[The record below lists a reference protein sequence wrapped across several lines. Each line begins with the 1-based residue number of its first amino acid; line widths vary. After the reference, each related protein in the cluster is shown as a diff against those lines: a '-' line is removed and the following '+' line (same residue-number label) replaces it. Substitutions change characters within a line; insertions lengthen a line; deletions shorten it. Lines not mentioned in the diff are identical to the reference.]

1 VGFPIGEY
9 YGFETVLIGRSWHF
23 KSSQDHDAI
32 SFVLSSPRMERV
44 PIANHGARNSQFF
57 SSHESHPKHSVSIGG
72 PEIPR
77 GIGFCGENLHQE
89 NKFQV
94 ACNENMRLL
103 RDVEQ
108 WPEYLDLQIAAIS
121 FQRGAQW
128 AYRTYNRTRNV
139 ES

>member
-1 VGFPIGEY
+1 MASREFLSIAHHGISKRPKTMMRSHWFSLHLAWKESRLRTMAR
-9 YGFETVLIGRSWHF
+9 ETRSF
-23 KSSQDHDAI
+23 FRRMKAI
-32 SFVLSSPRMERV
+32 LNTPSLSR
-44 PIANHGARNSQFF
+44 
-57 SSHESHPKHSVSIGG
+57 G

-77 GIGFCGENLHQE
+77 GVMMLGENLHQE

-94 ACNENMRLL
+94 ACNENMRRLK
-103 RDVEQ
+103 DEEH

-128 AYRTYNRTRNV
+128 AYRTYCNRTDSD

>member
-1 VGFPIGEY
+1 MASRQFLLVGHGILNRPKTTMRFRLFSLHLAWKECRLRTMAR
-9 YGFETVLIGRSWHF
+9 ETRSF
-23 KSSQDHDAI
+23 FRRMRAI
-32 SFVLSSPRMERV
+32 LSTPSLSR
-44 PIANHGARNSQFF
+44 
-57 SSHESHPKHSVSIGG
+57 G